1 MNHAF
6 NRFTPLGEGE
16 MYRAKRYKFPLTLL
30 MADLDHFKKVNDTM
44 GHLAGDYVLRETAE
58 LLKKSLRKSDVAVRY
73 GGEEFAV
80 LLPETPQEGA
90 FILAERLREKLA
102 SSCFKYNEQ
111 AIYVTMSIGIAA
123 HSPET
128 DSSNADLIKK
138 ADTAL
143 YRAKEDGRNRCCHFS
158 DY

>member
-1 MNHAF
+1 
-6 NRFTPLGEGE
+6 

-80 LLPETPQEGA
+80 LLPETPQ
-90 FILAERLREKLA
+90 
-102 SSCFKYNEQ
+102 
-111 AIYVTMSIGIAA
+111 
-123 HSPET
+123 
-128 DSSNADLIKK
+128 
-138 ADTAL
+138 
-143 YRAKEDGRNRCCHFS
+143 
-158 DY
+158 

>member
-1 MNHAF
+1 MV
-6 NRFTPLGEGE
+6 
-16 MYRAKRYKFPLTLL
+16 
-30 MADLDHFKKVNDTM
+30 DLDHFKKVNDTM
-44 GHLAGDYVLRETAE
+44 GHLAGDYVLKETAE
-58 LLKKSLRKSDVAVRY
+58 LLKKSLRKSDVAARY

-90 FILAERLREKLA
+90 FILAERIREKLA
-102 SSCFKYNEQ
+102 STCFNYGEQ

-123 HSPET
+123 YSPKT

-143 YRAKEDGRNRCCHFS
+143 YRAKEGGRNRCCLFS
-158 DY
+158 EC